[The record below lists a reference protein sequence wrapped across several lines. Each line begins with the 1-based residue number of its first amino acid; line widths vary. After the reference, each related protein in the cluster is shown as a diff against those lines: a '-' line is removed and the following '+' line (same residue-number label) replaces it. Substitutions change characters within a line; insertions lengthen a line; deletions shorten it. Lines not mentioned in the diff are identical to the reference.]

1 MRTVLSA
8 VLVALMA
15 ATAAAAEPAAPDAK
29 APEAKAADAKAPEAK
44 APDAKPAA
52 PAFDAALAQRV
63 GADAHGMRA
72 YVLVILKSGP
82 QRMPEGEA
90 RKAMFAGHF
99 ANMERLS
106 EQGKL
111 VVAGP
116 FAADPDG
123 WRGLFVFA
131 VKDIEEARAL
141 TATDPVIANGEM
153 VAEYHRWYGS
163 AANMLIPELHKQVT
177 APGQP

>member
-1 MRTVLSA
+1 MRIVLSA
-8 VLVALMA
+8 ILVALMA
-15 ATAAAAEPAAPDAK
+15 STAVAAEPATPDAKAPGSK
-29 APEAKAADAKAPEAK
+29 APEAKASE
-44 APDAKPAA
+44 AKPAA

-63 GADAHGMRA
+63 GADANGMRS

-82 QRMPEGEA
+82 KRMPEGDA

-177 APGQP
+177 APAKP

>member
-1 MRTVLSA
+1 MRIVLSV
-8 VLVALMA
+8 VLVAFMA
-15 ATAAAAEPAAPDAK
+15 AATVAAAEPAVPEAKATDAK
-29 APEAKAADAKAPEAK
+29 APDAK

-82 QRMPEGEA
+82 KRMPEGEA

-141 TATDPVIANGEM
+141 TATDPVIASGEM

-177 APGQP
+177 APAKP